1 MVTILKEAGDR
12 KKGQERVMKEIVKRV
27 LEKNFQVREYE
38 GTDKVCKLGEAI
50 RKNVKP
56 GMTIHFCQTGVRWC
70 TAATY
75 ELARQFWGKSPAFTV
90 VGISLNHPIAVLV
103 HGGLVK
109 KLITSYCGDP
119 YYTPGPNAAFQRAY
133 KEKTTEIEIWSILS
147 VPLRLKAA
155 AMGVAFM
162 PTKSLIG
169 SSMAEENKA
178 DFIVMDDP
186 FGSGEKVG
194 LLKALY
200 PDISITHGWAAD
212 RYGNTL
218 LLPPYAD
225 NMYGC
230 MASKN
235 GTIITVEKI
244 VSTDYI
250 RQYSHL
256 MKLPGDYVAAV
267 CEVPFGAHPSGL
279 SNKGIGDFPVY
290 CEDYDFVDAVCKAA
304 KDPEEFDRWINEWV
318 LECRDHSD
326 YIKKLGYERILRL
339 KGRVHPDS
347 WRYDVEALTKEY
359 DSPEYTPLEMALVVA
374 GRKTRE
380 RISKNDYRTILA
392 GAGTANLA
400 AWLAYFALKEEGFDI
415 ELMAEI
421 GLYGYTP
428 TPFDPAVFNHRNFP
442 TCKAITDIHDV
453 MGIFL
458 SGSRNRCI
466 GTLAVGEIDKYGN
479 INITKIPEK
488 RLYIVGSGGAN
499 DIASSAREVI
509 AIAAQMKERFL
520 DKVSYITSPGK
531 GVKTLVSTL
540 GLFEKIGDDQEFTL
554 TGYFRNPRFNTPE
567 DCIRNIRE
575 NCSWDLKVSSHPQEI
590 PPPSLEELILLR
602 MFDPR
607 RYFLG

>member
-1 MVTILKEAGDR
+1 
-12 KKGQERVMKEIVKRV
+12 MKENVRRV
-27 LEKNFQVREYE
+27 LEKNFQIKEYE
-38 GTDKVCKLGEAI
+38 GTDKVCDLGEAI
-50 RKNVKP
+50 RENVKP
-56 GMTIHFCQTGVRWC
+56 GMTIHTCQTGARWC
-70 TAATY
+70 TAAIY
-75 ELARQFWGKSPAFTV
+75 ELARQFWGKTPAFTV
-90 VGISLNHPIAVLV
+90 VGISLNHPISVLV

-119 YYTPGPNAAFQRAY
+119 YYTPGPNGAFQRAY
-133 KEKTTEIEIWSILS
+133 KEKTTEIEIWSILT

-162 PTKSLIG
+162 PTRSLIG
-169 SSMAEENKA
+169 SSMEEENRE

-194 LLKALY
+194 LLRALY

-230 MASKN
+230 MASRN
-235 GTIITVEKI
+235 GTIVTVEKI

-250 RQYSHL
+250 RQHSHL
-256 MKLPGDYVAAV
+256 MKLPGDYVTAV

-279 SNKGIGDFPVY
+279 SNRGISDFPAY

-304 KDPEEFDRWINEWV
+304 KDPEEFDRWINKWV
-318 LECRDHSD
+318 LGCRDHAE
-326 YIKKLGYERILRL
+326 YTEKLGYERILTL
-339 KGRVHPDS
+339 KGRVQPDS
-347 WRYDVEALTKEY
+347 WRYDAEALAKEY
-359 DSPEYTPLEMALVVA
+359 DAPEYTPLEMAVVVA

-380 RISKNDYRTILA
+380 VISKNDYRTILA
-392 GAGTANLA
+392 GAGVANLA
-400 AWLAYFALKEEGFDI
+400 AWLAYFALKEKDFDI

-421 GLYGYTP
+421 GLYGYSP

-442 TCKAITDIHDV
+442 TCKALADIHDV

-458 SGSRNRCI
+458 SGSKNRCI
-466 GTLAVGEIDKYGN
+466 GTLGVAEIDKYGN
-479 INITKIPEK
+479 INTTKIPEK
-488 RLYIVGSGGAN
+488 RSFIVGSGGAN
-499 DIASSAREVI
+499 DIASSAREILTI
-509 AIAAQMKERFL
+509 AVQAKGRFL

-531 GVKTLVSTL
+531 VVKTLVSTL
-540 GLFEKIGDDQEFTL
+540 GIFEKLGEDQEFTL
-554 TGYFRNPRFNTPE
+554 TGYFRNPQFNTSE
-567 DCIRNIRE
+567 EHIRHIGE
-575 NCSWDLKVSSHPQEI
+575 NCGWEVKVSANPEEI
-590 PPPSLEELILLR
+590 PPPTLEELILLR

-607 RYFLG
+607 RYYLG